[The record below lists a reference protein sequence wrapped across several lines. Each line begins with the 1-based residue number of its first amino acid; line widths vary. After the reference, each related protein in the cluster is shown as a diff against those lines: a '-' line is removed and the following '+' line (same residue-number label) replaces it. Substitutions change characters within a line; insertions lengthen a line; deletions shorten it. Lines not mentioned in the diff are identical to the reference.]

1 MAETHSL
8 HNAHSRQCLT
18 MGRETYQRS
27 VVWNFPC
34 HSKGQESACDAGDQ
48 GSIPGLGS
56 SFGER
61 NGNPSQYSC
70 LENSM
75 DREVWWAT
83 VCGGCKES
91 DTTEQLT
98 HTHTHTHTKPQRAN
112 RHFLTSSLLLAF
124 TVKPNLQCH
133 PRRTCPS
140 NPTTFAASPPQDG
153 CPNYPSL
160 IGNGACIHQSR
171 TARVSKDTV
180 LNGCRNNSCSYTP
193 EFSVEG
199 TDENAHCPASLW
211 NGDDCFLSCCCCC
224 CC

>member
-98 HTHTHTHTKPQRAN
+98 HTHTHTHTHEAPNSQQALSHILPLACFHSKTKPP
-112 RHFLTSSLLLAF
+112 
-124 TVKPNLQCH
+124 V
-133 PRRTCPS
+133 
-140 NPTTFAASPPQDG
+140 SP
-153 CPNYPSL
+153 
-160 IGNGACIHQSR
+160 
-171 TARVSKDTV
+171 
-180 LNGCRNNSCSYTP
+180 
-193 EFSVEG
+193 
-199 TDENAHCPASLW
+199 
-211 NGDDCFLSCCCCC
+211 
-224 CC
+224 